1 MVISSYLVLKWLHI
15 LALTYWLGGE
25 WGVFQT
31 AFHILNPHLS
41 LEERKHHLETAY
53 RIDILARLGILLLLP
68 LGFHM
73 GAVIG
78 VHPFGAYV
86 TPVWIGMIAWMSL
99 TLSAFIKRGT
109 PMGITLTLWDER
121 IRYVVIP
128 LLFGTALY
136 SLLTGGPI
144 IAHWYAAK
152 VLIYSLLLVIGL
164 LLRFVMRHWAVIFRR
179 LATEGTSPA
188 LEQQLARE
196 GAQSRILAYFY
207 WVGIASVAFIG
218 VVKPF

>member
-1 MVISSYLVLKWLHI
+1 MVISEYLVIKWLHI
-15 LALTYWLGGE
+15 LALVYWLGGE

-31 AFHILNPHLS
+31 SFHILNPRLS
-41 LEERKHHLETAY
+41 LEDRSRHLETAY

-68 LGFHM
+68 LGFQM
-73 GAVIG
+73 GAMIE
-78 VHPFGAYV
+78 VHPFGRWV
-86 TPVWIGMIAWMSL
+86 PVVWVAMLAWMSL

-109 PMGITLTLWDER
+109 PTGIRLTLWDER

-128 LLFGTALY
+128 LLFGTAVY
-136 SLLTGGPI
+136 SLITGGPI
-144 IAHWYAAK
+144 VAHWYAAK
-152 VLIYSLLLVIGL
+152 VMIYSLLLVIGL
-164 LLRFVMRHWAVIFRR
+164 LLRFVMRHWAVIFREI
-179 LATEGTSPA
+179 AQHGSTPQ

-196 GAQSRILAYFY
+196 GAQSRVLAYFY

>member
-1 MVISSYLVLKWLHI
+1 MHI

-31 AFHILNPHLS
+31 AYHILNPRLS
-41 LEERKHHLETAY
+41 LQERNHHLETAY

-68 LGFHM
+68 LGFQM

-78 VHPFGAYV
+78 VNPFGAWV
-86 TPVWIGMIAWMSL
+86 VPVWIFMLLWMGL
-99 TLSAFIKRGT
+99 TFSAFLKRGT
-109 PMGITLTLWDER
+109 PAGLTITLWDEK

-136 SLLTGGPI
+136 SLVTGGPLT
-144 IAHWYAAK
+144 ARWYAAK

-164 LLRFVMRHWAVIFRR
+164 LLRFVMRHWAVIFRQI
-179 LATEGTSPA
+179 AVSGPTPA
-188 LEQQLARE
+188 LENQLARE
-196 GAQSRILAYFY
+196 GAQSRILAYVY

>member
-1 MVISSYLVLKWLHI
+1 MHVSSYLVLKWLHI

-41 LEERKHHLETAY
+41 VEERRHHLETAY

-68 LGFHM
+68 LGFQM
-73 GAVIG
+73 GAIIG
-78 VHPFGAYV
+78 VNPFAAWV
-86 TPVWIGMIAWMSL
+86 TPVWIIMLAWMSL
-99 TLSAFIKRGT
+99 TFSAFLKRGT
-109 PMGITLTLWDER
+109 PAGIALTLWDER

-128 LLFGTALY
+128 LLFGTALT
-136 SLLTGGPI
+136 SLIKGHPLL
-144 IAHWYAAK
+144 ARWYAAK

-164 LLRFVMRHWAVIFRR
+164 LLRFVMRHWAVIFRQ
-179 LATEGTSPA
+179 LALTGSTPA
-188 LEQQLARE
+188 LERQLARE
-196 GAQSRILAYFY
+196 GAQSRILAYVY